1 MNKGTNNKPFN
12 AINVISIPTSLEGK
26 FFRYWL
32 EFLRPIHKLTNREIE
47 VVELFLKHRYK
58 LSKVVSDEELLD
70 KIAMGE
76 DIKKEIRETL
86 GITLEHFQVIMSK
99 LRKNQVIVDNRL
111 NRKFIPNIIKND
123 NTFYLLL
130 YFDLK

>member
-1 MNKGTNNKPFN
+1 MKQGTNNKPFN
-12 AINVISIPTSLEGK
+12 AVNVISIPTSLEGK
-26 FFRYWL
+26 FFKYWL

-47 VVELFLKHRYK
+47 VVELFLKNRYK

-76 DIKKEIRETL
+76 DVKKEIRETL

-99 LRKNQVIVDNRL
+99 LRKNNVIVNNKL
-111 NRKFIPNIIKND
+111 NRKFIPNLVKGD

-130 YFDLK
+130 YFELK

>member
-1 MNKGTNNKPFN
+1 MKQGTNNKPFN
-12 AINVISIPTSLEGK
+12 AVNVISIPTSLEGK
-26 FFRYWL
+26 FFKYWL

-47 VVELFLKHRYK
+47 VVELFLKNRYK

-76 DIKKEIRETL
+76 DVKKEIRETL

-99 LRKNQVIVDNRL
+99 LRKNNVIVNNKL
-111 NRKFIPNIIKND
+111 NRKFIPNLIKGD

-130 YFDLK
+130 YFELK